1 MNRKEIKERAK
12 NFAFQNKWNIW
23 KPLLI
28 TFGISFIV
36 GLILR
41 ILGYGPEWVYIGV
54 DANGFPL
61 YELVSH
67 PVYEIVTG
75 ILAIAIL
82 PIGIGTTYYVMNL
95 IRGNNMDIKEIFSKY
110 KYYIPILIV
119 VALIFVF
126 TFLWSLLLIIP
137 GIIYALKVSMSGF
150 IMADELDENTKPM
163 EVLDKSKS
171 MMEGHKWEY
180 FVFNLSFIGW
190 FLLIPITLG
199 IVLIWLIPYIQTANI
214 MYYEKLKEL
223 N

>member
-1 MNRKEIKERAK
+1 MDRKEIKERAK
-12 NFAFQNKWNIW
+12 SFAFQNKWNIW

-28 TFGISFIV
+28 IFGITYGVEI
-36 GLILR
+36 ILSL
-41 ILGYGPEWVYIGV
+41 LGYGPKIIDLGQ
-54 DANGFPL
+54 DINGFPL
-61 YELVSH
+61 FEIVAH

-95 IRGNNMDIKEIFSKY
+95 IRGNSMDIKCIFSKY
-110 KYYIPILIV
+110 KYYVPILIV

-126 TFLWSLLLIIP
+126 TFLWTLLLIIP

-163 EVLDKSKS
+163 EVLDKSKN

-190 FLLIPITLG
+190 FFLIPVTLG
-199 IVLIWLIPYIQTANI
+199 IVLIWLVPYMQTANI

>member
-1 MNRKEIKERAK
+1 
-12 NFAFQNKWNIW
+12 
-23 KPLLI
+23 
-28 TFGISFIV
+28 
-36 GLILR
+36 
-41 ILGYGPEWVYIGV
+41 
-54 DANGFPL
+54 
-61 YELVSH
+61 
-67 PVYEIVTG
+67 
-75 ILAIAIL
+75 
-82 PIGIGTTYYVMNL
+82 
-95 IRGNNMDIKEIFSKY
+95 
-110 KYYIPILIV
+110 
-119 VALIFVF
+119 
-126 TFLWSLLLIIP
+126 
-137 GIIYALKVSMSGF
+137 MSGF